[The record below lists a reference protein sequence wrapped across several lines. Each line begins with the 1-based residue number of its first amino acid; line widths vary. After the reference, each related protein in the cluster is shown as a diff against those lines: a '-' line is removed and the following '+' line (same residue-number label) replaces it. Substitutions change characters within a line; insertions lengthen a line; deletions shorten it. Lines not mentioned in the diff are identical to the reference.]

1 MTDHERALWLT
12 RLKNS
17 IKGKYEPDNE
27 IQDSLDRAI
36 QLLEFQH
43 KSDTATP
50 NDQSL

>member
-17 IKGKYEPDNE
+17 IKGKYEPDDE

-43 KSDTATP
+43 KSDTEIL
-50 NDQSL
+50 DGQSL